1 MTYFQ
6 SFRDLAAYSDG
17 DAQSYRSRSAYRP
30 AWAVINDKTY
40 GGPVERKNA
49 IHKWKNDIIS
59 QLLEWKEP
67 ITRVQRMNSLLYM
80 GRHYLWQEPWVNLP
94 FQRNRRYDKNY
105 AKIVL
110 NYIGQA
116 VDLHVSS
123 MCAYEPN
130 LTVIPSNDEESDRVA
145 ARNNKQ
151 VLDYYAYEENDK
163 VNFQHFHRRKK
174 VHGETF
180 GFVLWDEDAGDYHP
194 KYKELRRIRQEM
206 GEDPDAPIPLIDPET
221 GTEITGDDGEPL
233 FITQQVKTG
242 DIKLNWEYSERVLYP
257 TPESAL
263 WADVPYV
270 IRLHWMPVDE
280 VKARWPNSAAEIQT
294 DGMYRRYM
302 GPRRSLENKV
312 CVRYFYHPPDRF
324 MDRGYYC
331 VSTEHATLEGGD
343 YPFNH
348 DLLPCIRGTDIDLD
362 YEVTG
367 MSFIQW
373 IASLNY
379 ALNDST
385 SMILQN
391 QSLFAYPKY
400 QVPRGAK
407 IKATD
412 LGDDRGIYEYSG
424 PKGAELMAPNSTPA
438 DTWRWRDMLRSE
450 FQTLSGIFPQSRG
463 EPPKGI
469 TANVAL
475 RMLDEE
481 ERKSMK
487 PAIDKHGANVELLGT
502 LRLATLATYRDPT
515 DGMLIKILGKN
526 NERYLKYFDVSNL
539 TKKWEVKLIRSSGLP
554 DSPAA
559 RTQTVLDLADRF
571 QGMWSFDEI
580 LEYLDIA
587 RPEKLVESATVSRQ
601 AAESEVEDIMSGLT
615 VPPPQ
620 PFHDILPRYR
630 VYEKAVQSRAF
641 TEADPVIQQ
650 AMLNHIIAAEYL
662 IQLKMQN
669 PAFAQKVLMEHPN
682 FPMYFPQLQPP
693 LQPMMLAE
701 PMMNPG
707 AGAPGLGGLP
717 PQAPGMP
724 VMPGPGNV
732 PAETIPPAQDV
743 PAPGALP

>member
-17 DAQSYRSRSAYRP
+17 EISSYRNRSSFRTP
-30 AWAVINDKTY
+30 WAVINDKSY
-40 GGPVERKNA
+40 GGPVEKTAA
-49 IHKWKNDIIS
+49 IQKWKNDVIA
-59 QLLEWKEP
+59 QLLEWREP

-94 FQRNRRYDKNY
+94 FQRNRKYDKNY

-123 MCAYEPN
+123 MVGYEPN

-151 VLDYYAYEENDK
+151 LLDYYFYEGK
-163 VNFQHFHRRKK
+163 LKTQFQHFHRRKK

-180 GFVLWDEDAGDYHP
+180 MFVDWDADAGDVHP
-194 KYKELRRIRQEM
+194 KFRELRQVRQEM
-206 GEDPDAPIPLIDPET
+206 GEDPDAPVPLTDET
-221 GTEITGDDGEPL
+221 GNQVTGEDGNPL
-233 FITQQVKTG
+233 YIQQTLKTG
-242 DIKLNWEYSERVLYP
+242 DVKLIFEYSERVLYP
-257 TPESAL
+257 NPESCL
-263 WADVPYV
+263 WSDVPYV
-270 IRLHWMPVDE
+270 IRLDWKPVDE
-280 VKARWPNSAAEIQT
+280 VKARWPKASADIKS
-294 DGMYRRYM
+294 DGMYRHYM
-302 GPRRSLENKV
+302 GPRKSLENKV
-312 CVRYFYHPPDRF
+312 CVRTLYYPPDRF
-324 MDRGYYC
+324 LEKGYYC
-331 VSTEHATLEGGD
+331 MSTETAFLEGGD

-348 DLLPCIRGTDIDLD
+348 NMLPCIRGTDIDLD

-373 IASLNY
+373 LASLNY

-407 IKATD
+407 IRYSD

-424 PKGAELMAPNSTPA
+424 PKGAELMAPNSTA
-438 DTWRWRDMLRSE
+438 GDTWKWRDVLRSE

-487 PAIDKHGANVELLGT
+487 PAIDKHGENVERLGT
-502 LRLATLATYRDPT
+502 LLLATLATYRDPT

-571 QGMWSFDEI
+571 QGMWTFDEI

-587 RPEKLVESATVSRQ
+587 RPEKLIESATVSRQ
-601 AAESEVEDIMSGLT
+601 AAESEVEDILSGLN

-620 PFHDILPRYR
+620 PFHDMLPRYT

-641 TEADPVIQQ
+641 MEAEPTIKQR
-650 AMLNHIIAAEYL
+650 MLNHIIAAEYL
-662 IQLKMQN
+662 IQLKMKNN
-669 PAFAQKVLMEHPN
+669 PVFMQKLMTEHPN
-682 FPMYFPQLQPP
+682 FPMYFPQLAPP
-693 LQPMMLAE
+693 PAPMMLAE
-701 PMMNPG
+701 PMMNPS

-717 PQAPGMP
+717 PSSPGMP
-724 VMPGPGNV
+724 MVPPNMPPPGPD
-732 PAETIPPAQDV
+732 IPV
-743 PAPGALP
+743 EGALP

>member
-6 SFRDLAAYSDG
+6 SFRDLAAYTDG
-17 DAQSYRSRSAYRP
+17 EIGAHQKASFRP
-30 AWAVINDKTY
+30 AWAVINDRSY
-40 GGPVERKNA
+40 GGPEEKTKA
-49 IHKWKNDIIS
+49 IQKWKNEVIA
-59 QLLEWKEP
+59 QLLEWREP

-123 MCAYEPN
+123 MVAYEPN

-151 VLDYYAYEENDK
+151 LLDYYNYEFK
-163 VNFQHFHRRKK
+163 LKTQFQHFHRRKK
-174 VHGETF
+174 IHGETF
-180 GFVLWDEDAGDYHP
+180 AFMLWDEDAGDYHP
-194 KYKELRRIRQEM
+194 KYRELRQMRQDM
-206 GEDPDAPIPLIDPET
+206 GEDPDAPIPLMDPESNT
-221 GTEITGDDGEPL
+221 QITGDNGEPL

-242 DIKLNWEYSERVLYP
+242 DLKLCYEFSERVLYP
-257 TPESAL
+257 TPESCL
-263 WADVPYV
+263 WCDVPWL
-270 IRLHWMPVDE
+270 IRLDWKPVDE
-280 VKARWPNSAAEIQT
+280 VKARWPKMAAEIKS

-312 CVRYFYHPPDRF
+312 CVRTLYYPPDKF
-324 MDRGYYC
+324 MDKGYYC
-331 VSTEHATLEGGD
+331 VSTESSFLEGGD

-348 DLLPCIRGTDIDLD
+348 NLLPCIRGTDIDLD
-362 YEVTG
+362 YELTG

-373 IASLNY
+373 LASLNY

-407 IKATD
+407 IRHTD

-424 PKGAELMAPNSTPA
+424 PKGAELMTPNSTA
-438 DTWRWRDMLRSE
+438 QDTWRWRDALRNE

-487 PAIDKHGANVELLGT
+487 PAIDKHGENVERLGT
-502 LRLATLATYRDPT
+502 LMLATLATYRDPT

-571 QGMWSFDEI
+571 QGMWTFDEV

-587 RPEKLVESATVSRQ
+587 RPEKLIESATVSRQ
-601 AAESEVEDIMSGLT
+601 AAESEVEDLLSGLS

-641 TEADPVIQQ
+641 TEAEPTIQQ
-650 AMLNHIIAAEYL
+650 RMLNHIIAAEYL
-662 IQLKMQN
+662 IQLKVKLN

-682 FPMYFPQLQPP
+682 FPMYFPQLRPP
-693 LQPMMLAE
+693 ANPMMLAE
-701 PMMNPG
+701 PMMMGGPG
-707 AGAPGLGGLP
+707 APPLGGIPPEAAGMPMPPAAEAVAPNLP
-717 PQAPGMP
+717 PP
-724 VMPGPGNV
+724 VEGV
-732 PAETIPPAQDV
+732 PPA
-743 PAPGALP
+743 GALP